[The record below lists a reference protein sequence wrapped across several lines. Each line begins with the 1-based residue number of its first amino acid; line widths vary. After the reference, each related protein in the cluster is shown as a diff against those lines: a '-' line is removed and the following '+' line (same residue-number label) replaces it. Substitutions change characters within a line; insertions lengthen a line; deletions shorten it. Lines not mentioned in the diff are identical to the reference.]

1 MAERGRESGEDCLIG
16 KTVFGAW
23 LLLFSSVS
31 FACINQSGITGE
43 TAPSCFYE
51 LAQPPVRAFFFM
63 AARVKI
69 EMEFPQQTATAAA
82 AAAATAATAL
92 TISCLSE
99 IIAPNVI
106 DITGPISGETN
117 MAATI
122 FGALFSTSPS
132 AARELQGESRGEI
145 VGMQFALN
153 VFAVLT
159 RRSQL
164 AADSRKTRSPRRE
177 LRPPPASRSVSI

>member
-1 MAERGRESGEDCLIG
+1 
-16 KTVFGAW
+16 
-23 LLLFSSVS
+23 
-31 FACINQSGITGE
+31 
-43 TAPSCFYE
+43 
-51 LAQPPVRAFFFM
+51 M

-69 EMEFPQQTATAAA
+69 EMDFPLQTATAAA
-82 AAAATAATAL
+82 AAAL

-132 AARELQGESRGEI
+132 AARELQGVGGGGMWICSLQSGCAAHSTHSAVTISSR
-145 VGMQFALN
+145 
-153 VFAVLT
+153 
-159 RRSQL
+159 
-164 AADSRKTRSPRRE
+164 
-177 LRPPPASRSVSI
+177 

>member
-1 MAERGRESGEDCLIG
+1 
-16 KTVFGAW
+16 
-23 LLLFSSVS
+23 
-31 FACINQSGITGE
+31 
-43 TAPSCFYE
+43 
-51 LAQPPVRAFFFM
+51 M